1 MGKPCIVG
9 CNEIVVDYERELF
22 YAGDFVIKKGDWI
35 TIDGGSG
42 EVMDGQVNTLP
53 PATES
58 GVVQEFLI
66 GLMNMPFESTNQC

>member
-1 MGKPCIVG
+1 MGKPLHRWLHRHRCRLW
-9 CNEIVVDYERELF
+9 RELF

-42 EVMDGQVNTLP
+42 EVMEGQVNTLP

-58 GVVQEFLI
+58 GVVQEFLTWA
-66 GLMNMPFESTNQC
+66 MNMPY